1 MEIKE
6 AIQSVVDSKSLTQE
20 QAHNIA
26 LGIMSGNATD
36 AQIGALLIGL
46 RLKGETIDEITGFV
60 QAMREK
66 ATRIPCKNK
75 NLVDTCGTGGDC
87 SGTFNVSTISAI
99 VAAGAGCSVAKHGNR
114 SVSSQCGSA
123 DLFMKLG
130 VNVEAD
136 PEKVGQCIDENGIG
150 FLFAPKLHNAM
161 KYAIG
166 PRREMGVR
174 TIFNILGPMTNP
186 AGAKRQLLGV
196 FDEGIMESMVTTL
209 QKLGSEHVI
218 IVHGQDGLDEI
229 TLTGKTMVYE
239 LKDGKIKKYDLK
251 PADVGLETIS
261 SDLLK
266 GGDPDRNAE
275 IALRILEGKK
285 GPERDFVLINAGA
298 VIYVGGSADSIQN
311 GIRKAKESIDS
322 GEALKRLDKLKKMT
336 NE

>member
-20 QAHNIA
+20 QAYNIA

-66 ATRIPCKNK
+66 ATRIPCMNQ

-130 VNVEAD
+130 VNVEVG

-196 FDEGIMESMVTTL
+196 FDENIMESMVTTL
-209 QKLGSEHVI
+209 QKLGSEHVMV
-218 IVHGQDGLDEI
+218 VHGEDGLDEI
-229 TLTGKTMVYE
+229 TLTGKTTVYE
-239 LKDGKIKKYDLK
+239 LKKGNIQKYNLE
-251 PADVGLETIS
+251 PENVGLKSIS
-261 SDLLK
+261 SDQLK

-275 IALRILEGKK
+275 IAIRILDGKE
-285 GPERDFVLINAGA
+285 GPERDFVLINTGA
-298 VIYVGGSADSIQN
+298 VIYVGGHADSIQD
-311 GIRKAKESIDS
+311 GIHKAKESIDS
-322 GEALKRLDKLKKMT
+322 GEALERLEKLKKMT

>member
-20 QAHNIA
+20 QAYNIA

-66 ATRIPCKNK
+66 ATRIPCMNQ

-130 VNVEAD
+130 VNVEVG

-196 FDEGIMESMVTTL
+196 FDENIMESMVTTL
-209 QKLGSEHVI
+209 QKLGSEHVMV
-218 IVHGQDGLDEI
+218 VHGEDGLDEI
-229 TLTGKTMVYE
+229 TLTGKTTVYE
-239 LKDGKIKKYDLK
+239 LKKGNIQKYNLE
-251 PADVGLETIS
+251 PENVGLKSIS
-261 SDLLK
+261 SDQLK

-275 IALRILEGKK
+275 IAIRILDGKE

-298 VIYVGGSADSIQN
+298 VIYVGGHADSIQD
-311 GIRKAKESIDS
+311 GIYKAKESIDS
-322 GEALKRLDKLKKMT
+322 GEALERLEKLKKMT